1 MTTRPL
7 DRFAAALT
15 LVLCIVWGFNQVVA
29 CVVLYAALT
38 KRRIFRVDG
47 VGGGGPARWAPVHRR
62 IHRALRI
69 APLDDGVAGDR
80 LHLRGAVLCGPRRA
94 PRP

>member
-29 CVVLYAALT
+29 KAALPE
-38 KRRIFRVDG
+38 I
-47 VGGGGPARWAPVHRR
+47 GPIGLSRFGKKLSVFLWA
-62 IHRALRI
+62 
-69 APLDDGVAGDR
+69 
-80 LHLRGAVLCGPRRA
+80 GAAVRF
-94 PRP
+94 